1 LSIQVSNYY
10 DQFSVEQK
18 KTGVNLRHY
27 TILYRLKK
35 LGLRKDS
42 NVLEIGC
49 GIGTLTGL
57 LASYVSDGKLI
68 AADISPESISI
79 AKQRTSRF
87 KNIEFLVTD
96 MSTFNS
102 DQVFDFIVFPDVLEH
117 IPLEQHEAIFKLL
130 VKNLAKDSRI
140 VIHIPDPINLNYV
153 REKFPEAL
161 QIIDQSIFISD
172 FLNSTAGT
180 PLQLDIYER
189 YCLFANKPDYNWIV
203 FSVKQ
208 DYSEISKQS
217 KIKLKI
223 LEWYRRIFSL

>member
-1 LSIQVSNYY
+1 
-10 DQFSVEQK
+10 
-18 KTGVNLRHY
+18 
-27 TILYRLKK
+27 
-35 LGLRKDS
+35 
-42 NVLEIGC
+42 
-49 GIGTLTGL
+49 
-57 LASYVSDGKLI
+57 
-68 AADISPESISI
+68 
-79 AKQRTSRF
+79 
-87 KNIEFLVTD
+87 
-96 MSTFNS
+96 
-102 DQVFDFIVFPDVLEH
+102 
-117 IPLEQHEAIFKLL
+117 
-130 VKNLAKDSRI
+130 
-140 VIHIPDPINLNYV
+140 V

-172 FLNSTAGT
+172 FLNSTSGT